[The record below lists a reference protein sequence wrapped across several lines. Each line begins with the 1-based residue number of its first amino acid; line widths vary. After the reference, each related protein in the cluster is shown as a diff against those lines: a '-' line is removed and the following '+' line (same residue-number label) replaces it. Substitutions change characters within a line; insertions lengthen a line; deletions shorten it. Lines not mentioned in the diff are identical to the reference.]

1 MTQTLAASPIPSLSH
16 RTRTKTTFPS
26 SASRTELGGWERCEE
41 EADLGFVFAGSV
53 CGSSAMKQ
61 VGSSQIG
68 SHQHLKDQHD
78 NRTLLYANALR
89 GPSLFPGILKPDVM
103 APGFQVMSAWPSH
116 TKIFKACPHASGVA
130 ALLKGVHPEWSPS
143 AIKSAIMTTADPY
156 DSTHSPIK
164 DSSNNLVASPLAMGA
179 GQIQPNQ
186 ALDPGLIYDASPQ
199 DYTDFLCSMNF
210 TKEQIWSII
219 GSKKH
224 SCLKRNPDFNYPAFV
239 VSKGDNG
246 TSDVQNFRRTVT
258 NAGEGAAT

>member
-68 SHQHLKDQHD
+68 LVHGQ
-78 NRTLLYANALR
+78 
-89 GPSLFPGILKPDVM
+89 
-103 APGFQVMSAWPSH
+103 
-116 TKIFKACPHASGVA
+116 ACPHASGVA